1 MSMKHT
7 LSLAVL
13 FIVSLH
19 CNIAFSQGVK
29 WGHVF
34 GSTKNLSSNHVQYIQ
49 STEFYGEETM
59 YAIGRFQDTLF
70 VANDTVLSRDGQ
82 MWLSKID
89 TSGHIHW
96 TKGILKTI
104 SSAPNGVFGEVY
116 VIKANPTDNCIY
128 IGGYLHPSNF
138 LFGADTLSFPTN
150 YHEFFIAKLD
160 TSGNPIWGKISNII
174 TPSTLPTHH
183 ISDIDIT
190 AEGGIVV
197 TGFCSGTRE
206 WLGDTLDLGI
216 RGGGFVTKL
225 DKFGNKEWT
234 IPLEAHYDTY
244 AKSVQSNPDSSIII
258 SGMFKDSLRMN
269 TLKVYSSSASN
280 VFYAR
285 IDKNG
290 LPLWGYAVASTSSPM
305 SLYASDLFK
314 RGGHMYSA
322 FSMYSQGII
331 PDINQTITPNNQ
343 GTIVVVKMDRY
354 TGEISKAIP
363 LPTGQYTSIPQIFVN
378 PDETNIHV
386 ISEFGG
392 VVTQNGISYNQGVN
406 LTNIDSSGTIICNF
420 PLNTSSTPYGRSH
433 ISGNSK
439 GHILIGSTLQ
449 FSRTLANIHLDN
461 FGTQRAYLL
470 STDEDFCGDINI
482 PIGSTDIC
490 ERDSLLVSGPVGYSS
505 YSWSNGDTSLS
516 TYFHQGGL
524 HYCYFTDTNGLYY
537 ISQSFDINMAASNI
551 SKSISGD
558 SAVCPNDSIIISAD
572 SAWTNVIW
580 NDSTSGH
587 SIQIDT
593 AGLYYFTAQDPLF
606 PACTFY
612 SDTIK
617 VDLSPLD
624 SITLTSLPD
633 SICIGDSVRISL
645 ILSNSI
651 DTNTIYLAQNGKIKS
666 IQTNEWIQF
675 DSLGTHT
682 ISVSADNVF
691 GCDFYSNI
699 NLVSV
704 VDTPISHITMRNDTL
719 FSNMQFGNE
728 WFKNDTLL
736 PDTLDYHVVA
746 SNGIYTLR
754 VNNSFGCSSTSFV
767 NIGNVDLADPFGK
780 DASVILYPNPSNEM
794 LFIETTS
801 EFATG
806 NTLFIYDLKGAEMMS
821 VKLNSIKYELNLT
834 PLKAGIYVVKF
845 HNSYFKLIKT

>member
-1 MSMKHT
+1 MTRILTLLSLFT
-7 LSLAVL
+7 LS
-13 FIVSLH
+13 FYCTNS
-19 CNIAFSQGVK
+19 FSQGVK
-29 WGHVF
+29 WGHAF
-34 GSTKNLSSNHVQYIQ
+34 GTKKNLFSNYVQYMDDV
-49 STEFYGEETM
+49 EFYGQSTV
-59 YAIGRFQDTLF
+59 YAIGRFKDTLF
-70 VANDTVLSRDGQ
+70 VGKDTVLEKNGG

-96 TKGILKTI
+96 TKSFLKNI
-104 SSAPNGVFGEVY
+104 NPGSQHLFGEVY
-116 VIKANPTDNCIY
+116 SIKADPIENCLY
-128 IGGYLHPSNF
+128 IGGYLQPGDYV
-138 LFGADTLSFPTN
+138 FGSDTLSFPSV
-150 YHEFFIAKLD
+150 YKEFFIAKLD
-160 TSGNPIWGKISNII
+160 TSGNPIWGKISSMIN
-174 TPSTLPTHH
+174 PSTLPTNH
-183 ISDIDIT
+183 IYDIDIT
-190 AEGGIVV
+190 AEGGIAI
-197 TGFCSGTRE
+197 TGFCSGTRA
-206 WLGDTLDLGI
+206 WLGDTIDLGV

-225 DKFGNKEWT
+225 DKFGNKQWT
-234 IPLEAHYDTY
+234 IPLESHFDTR
-244 AKSVQSNPDSSIII
+244 AKSIQTNPDSSLVI
-258 SGMFKDSLRMN
+258 SGMFRDSLIIKN
-269 TLKVYSSSASN
+269 LKIYASGGYN
-280 VFYAR
+280 VFFAR

-290 LPLWGYAVASTSSPM
+290 NPIWAYPVGKTNTSTTLFSC
-305 SLYASDLFK
+305 DLLK
-314 RGGHMYSA
+314 RGQHMYSA
-322 FSMYSQGII
+322 FSLYSPTSI
-331 PDINQTITPNNQ
+331 PDINQTITPNAQ
-343 GTIVVVKMDRY
+343 GSVVLVKMDRY
-354 TGEISKAIP
+354 TGKILKAST
-363 LPTGQYTSIPQIFVN
+363 LPAIQSSNIPQIFVGPN
-378 PDETNIHV
+378 ESNIHLL
-386 ISEFGG
+386 SEYGG
-392 VVTQNGISYNQGVN
+392 PAVQNGITFTQGVN
-406 LTNIDSSGTIICNF
+406 LTNIDSSGAIICNF
-420 PLNTSSTPYGRSH
+420 PLNTSTATFARSR
-433 ISGNSK
+433 ITGNNN
-439 GHILIGSTLQ
+439 GHIVMGSTLQ
-449 FSRTLANIHLDN
+449 FSRTLANVHLDN
-461 FGTQRAYLL
+461 FGTQRAFVL
-470 STDEDFCGDINI
+470 STDEGFCGDINI

-780 DASVILYPNPSNEM
+780 DASIILYPNPSNEM